1 MPLQGNRLKELRQAR
16 GYTQEALSDMLH
28 VGTAQISRWE
38 TGENDP
44 KADFIDRLA
53 SILGTTA
60 DYLLGREDDPLLR
73 DRLTD
78 LSPDERRLI
87 DSYRSGELKKLFL
100 SLEKTVLSEMDQQ
113 SDITSAD
120 GAVDS

>member
-1 MPLQGNRLKELRQAR
+1 MALQGERLRELRKKRAYSR
-16 GYTQEALSDMLH
+16 EALAEILDVSPM
-28 VGTAQISRWE
+28 QIYRWE

-44 KADFIDRLA
+44 KGDFIDRLA
-53 SILGTTA
+53 NILGTTA

-87 DSYRSGELKKLFL
+87 DSYRTGQLKRLLL
-100 SLEKTVLSEMDQQ
+100 SLEKAVLAEMDEQ
-113 SDITSAD
+113 SDIPGSD
-120 GAVDS
+120 GTVES